1 MRLLTWN
8 LCWKD
13 HHQEARLRAV
23 REEIDRQRPDLVA
36 FQEVSVRTIDTF
48 KLLFAEQGLW
58 PGWPGQAGL
67 AIVSKRPWKERGQ
80 LRLPSGQGRQLQWF
94 RTDDGVTVANVHLES
109 TAAQRERRLE
119 QLAEVFDFLERF
131 PRVVLLGDFNFAP
144 DWPENLRLP
153 AHYLDAWQELHPDD
167 PGYTEDTELNG
178 MRLALSGKPKQV
190 RFDRVLCKAMR
201 PLRIDL
207 VGTVPVAGNP
217 EVWPSDHFGLVCEV
231 APGPLPEAAPTQ
243 QLLMLGRDHT
253 DYGEWEQRELA
264 GAIACLSVGQDKA
277 SPSLGFKADKANPN
291 EDALLILQQGGHYL
305 LAVADGHF
313 GHQTSQALVERL
325 SRLPI
330 PGDEAALR
338 QAVTGLAEP
347 ALPVGGGS
355 TLLVAVVEASSRH
368 GFALYT
374 GDSSLVTV
382 DAQRC
387 QVHTQEHKRFFYFND
402 PLEADE
408 WQLVRF
414 ELPERGALLL
424 YTDGINECHYR
435 QPDTSVGPE
444 HIHRLWKFFGD
455 QPAEFAGQLVKLALT
470 GIEPHPGGQD
480 NIALIVLQCPP
491 RPA

>member
-1 MRLLTWN
+1 M
-8 LCWKD
+8 
-13 HHQEARLRAV
+13 
-23 REEIDRQRPDLVA
+23 
-36 FQEVSVRTIDTF
+36 
-48 KLLFAEQGLW
+48 
-58 PGWPGQAGL
+58 

-80 LRLPSGQGRQLQWF
+80 LRLP
-94 RTDDGVTVANVHLES
+94 
-109 TAAQRERRLE
+109 
-119 QLAEVFDFLERF
+119 
-131 PRVVLLGDFNFAP
+131 
-144 DWPENLRLP
+144 
-153 AHYLDAWQELHPDD
+153 AHYLDAWQELHPGD

-178 MRLALSGKPKQV
+178 MRRALSGKPKQV

-231 APGPLPEAAPTQ
+231 APGPLAEVSPTQ

-253 DYGEWEQRELA
+253 DYGEWEQQELA
-264 GAIACLSVGQDKA
+264 EAIACLSVGQDKD

-291 EDALLILQQGGHYL
+291 EDALLILHHNGRYL

-325 SRLPI
+325 SRAPI
-330 PGDEAALR
+330 PGDESELRRALS
-338 QAVTGLAEP
+338 GLAEP

-355 TLLVAVVEASSRH
+355 TLLVAVVDASARR
-368 GFALYT
+368 GFALYA
-374 GDSSLVTV
+374 GDSSLAIV
-382 DAQRC
+382 DAESC
-387 QVHTQEHKRFFYFND
+387 QVYTEERKRFFYFNN

-408 WQLVRF
+408 WQSIHF
-414 ELPERGALLL
+414 DLPAEGAVLL

-435 QPDTSVGPE
+435 QPDTSVGAE
-444 HIHRLWKFFGD
+444 HIHRLWKFFGQ

-480 NIALIVLQCPP
+480 NIALIVLECSAGPS
-491 RPA
+491 